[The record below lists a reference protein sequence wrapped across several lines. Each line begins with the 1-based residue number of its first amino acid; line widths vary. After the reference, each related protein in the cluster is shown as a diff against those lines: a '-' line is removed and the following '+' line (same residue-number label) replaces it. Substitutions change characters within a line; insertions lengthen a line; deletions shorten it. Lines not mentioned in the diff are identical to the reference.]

1 MKLTI
6 SSIHRRFLEIKWQFG
21 LKSRLKDNRS
31 RGWYGEWL
39 ARSFLKTKSYSVIRR
54 NWRSHLDRRREID
67 LICLDQECLVF
78 VEVRFRSSRSLNG
91 GYESLSKKKKKT
103 LLTGC
108 KDFLRLNRDR
118 YPSYRFDV
126 IEVDYDDHSS
136 RLFHHENVSLFP

>member
-1 MKLTI
+1 MNLTI
-6 SSIHRRFLEIKWQFG
+6 SSIHRRLLEITWQFG
-21 LKSRLKDNRS
+21 LQSPLKDNRS

-39 ARSFLKTKSYSVIRR
+39 ALSHLKTQGYSIIRR

-91 GYESLSKKKKKT
+91 GYHSLSKKKKKT

-108 KDFLRLNRDR
+108 RDYLRLNRDR
-118 YPSYRFDV
+118 YPTYRVDV
-126 IEVDYDDHSS
+126 IEVDDQDHSS